1 MTADEIRRVQAGF
14 AEIASIAADP
24 FHARPFEPATEGRPL
39 FHGDMAAQKRKP
51 MAMRVTVVA
60 SLGRLDRLD
69 RLIPAAREL
78 VRRHVGYDVRPA
90 HHGPVVPR

>member
-51 MAMRVTVVA
+51 MAMAMLGTVVA
-60 SLGRLDRLD
+60 SRDRLD
-69 RLIPAAREL
+69 RLVPAAREL
-78 VRRHVGYDVRPA
+78 ARRHVGYDVRPA